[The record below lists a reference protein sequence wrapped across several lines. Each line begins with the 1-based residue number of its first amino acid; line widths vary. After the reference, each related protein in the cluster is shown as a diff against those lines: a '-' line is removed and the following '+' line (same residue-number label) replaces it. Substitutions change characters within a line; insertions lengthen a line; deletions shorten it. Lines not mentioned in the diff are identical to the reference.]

1 MGKRYV
7 LIFFRKASVLT
18 TSCRAAE
25 QLNQLNMWLAVA
37 QHNPSVGPDTVIPA
51 GSSLPQWSQT
61 ANVKDKRHF
70 LQAWLGVV

>member
-1 MGKRYV
+1 
-7 LIFFRKASVLT
+7 
-18 TSCRAAE
+18 
-25 QLNQLNMWLAVA
+25 MWLAVA

-70 LQAWLGVV
+70 LKAWLGVV